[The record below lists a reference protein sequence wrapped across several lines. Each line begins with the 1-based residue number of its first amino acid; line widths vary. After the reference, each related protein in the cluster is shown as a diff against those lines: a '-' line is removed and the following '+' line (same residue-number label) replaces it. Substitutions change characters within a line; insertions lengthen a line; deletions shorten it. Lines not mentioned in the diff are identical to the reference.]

1 MVISTE
7 GGDLNAQDILSAASA
22 VLGRATSF
30 EAPAGACDCHTHVFL
45 DPGSF
50 PFALARSYTPPVA
63 TTADL
68 LALQRKLHLDRVVIV
83 GPTVYGADMR
93 ATLEGLRVLS
103 LDRAR
108 GVSVYDPDMAPA
120 DMARLNTAG
129 VRGMR
134 VNLDTL
140 GVTDPAVIAKQIET
154 AAAQAR
160 DHGWHIQI
168 YAKLELIEAVKE
180 TIWASPVP
188 IVFDHFAGASGRAGP
203 EQAGLGTVLEML
215 RAGIVYVKLSA
226 PYRAAPGD
234 GPDYPSLAP
243 IARAFIAANAEG
255 ILWGSDWPH
264 PGGPADPSYTPE
276 QIRSPY
282 PVDDVRTLDLLAHWA
297 PDDDVRRAIL
307 VDNPA
312 RIYDFPG

>member
-1 MVISTE
+1 MVVGFE
-7 GGDLNAQDILSAASA
+7 GRDQDGRDVPIAASA
-22 VLGRATSF
+22 DMGRATSF
-30 EAPAGACDCHTHVFL
+30 EVPAGACDCHTHVFL
-45 DPGSF
+45 DPESF
-50 PFALARSYTPPVA
+50 PFARTRSYTPPVA

-68 LALQRKLHLDRVVIV
+68 LALQRKLHFDRVVIV
-83 GPTVYGADMR
+83 GPTVYGTDMR
-93 ATLEGLRVLS
+93 ASLEGLRELG

-108 GVSVYDPDMAPA
+108 GVSVYDPEISPA
-120 DMARLNTAG
+120 ALARLNKEG

-140 GVTDPAVIAKQIET
+140 GVTDPAVIARQIEA

-160 DHGWHIQI
+160 DHDWHIQV
-168 YAKLELIEAVKE
+168 YARLELIEAVKE
-180 TIWASPVP
+180 TIWASPAP
-188 IVFDHFAGASGRAGP
+188 IVFDHFAGASGHAGS

-243 IARAFIAANAEG
+243 IARAFIDANAER

-264 PGGPADPSYTPE
+264 PGGPAQPCYTPE
-276 QIRSPY
+276 QIRPPY
-282 PVDDVRTLDLLAHWA
+282 PVDDAWTLDLLAHWTA
-297 PDDDVRRAIL
+297 DEDVRKLIL

-312 RIYDFPG
+312 RIYDFPR